1 MLYGSAMGADEDV
14 EGAENDFAIDR
25 DAVRV
30 PRDKITREE
39 VRAGAAREAR
49 DKRRTAAAR
58 EARDRKKRENPFK
71 HPERPSSAEAK
82 PRKAFP
88 LLSAKVQP
96 IWFLGSGPIQ
106 SEWASLA
113 EGDALA
119 LELGALEEAGL
130 YAAYL
135 ERVEASLNV
144 YGQKLDERPGDLY
157 KRLWRRPARKSTGD
171 VGAKLQKSRARSH
184 RRRFG

>member
-1 MLYGSAMGADEDV
+1 MGADEDV

-39 VRAGAAREAR
+39 
-49 DKRRTAAAR
+49 
-58 EARDRKKRENPFK
+58 ARDRKKRENPFK
-71 HPERPSSAEAK
+71 HPERPNSAEAK

-96 IWFLGSGPIQ
+96 IWPIQ

-144 YGQKLDERPGDLY
+144 YGQKLDERPGDPTSGSGAA
-157 KRLWRRPARKSTGD
+157 RGNRPATSGQTSEISSSVTSIR
-171 VGAKLQKSRARSH
+171 LI
-184 RRRFG
+184 FGRID